1 MDQNEFAEPLSGMR
15 SNTEYFLKASGQQSL
30 LDQAERVSDLAW
42 RLDFTAPGFCLID
55 IARVDSHTLRA
66 AMVSLKERLSE
77 ISVGRGGKSFVYKSL
92 GRFDQQVTT
101 KFHLDGAPEQS
112 MLMLGYEPSN
122 VRSRV
127 LLADYSRAAFEMGI
141 TPKDFLRDFNPMYR
155 EGEELLRPYATEL
168 PPPEGGHSRILLI
181 NNSSLPFTEERTNS
195 LGVMHQAIIVTPD
208 DSLPRIVNSTML
220 ACETSADADPQLVA
234 DFIATDR
241 ISKKP
246 Y

>member
-1 MDQNEFAEPLSGMR
+1 MSSNAEYWLNAPDHQR
-15 SNTEYFLKASGQQSL
+15 L
-30 LDQAERVSDLAW
+30 LAHAERVFDLAW
-42 RLDFTAPGFCLID
+42 RLDFTAPGFCLIE

-66 AMVSLKERLSE
+66 AMVALKERLSE
-77 ISVGRGGKSFVYKSL
+77 ISVGRGGKPFVYKSL

-112 MLMLGYEPSN
+112 MLMLGYEPSQ

-127 LLADYSRAAFEMGI
+127 LLADYGRAAFEMAI
-141 TPKDFLRDFNPMYR
+141 TPKDFLRDFNPMYQ

-168 PPPEGGHSRILLI
+168 PPPEDGHCRILLI
-181 NNSSLPFTEERTNS
+181 NNSSLPFTEERSNS

-220 ACETSADADPQLVA
+220 ACETSADADRRAVA

-241 ISKKP
+241 ISKRP